1 MAHTGEW
8 TAKYNTHGTK
18 TSVITRNSATVT
30 GIPLKL
36 NKKAF
41 YNNHLC
47 KYSSFIV
54 ISTKTIRKS
63 LTLKKKFI

>member
-8 TAKYNTHGTK
+8 TGKYNTLGTK
-18 TSVITRNSATVT
+18 TSVITRNSVTVT
-30 GIPLKL
+30 GIPLHL
-36 NKKAF
+36 NKRAF

-47 KYSSFIV
+47 KYNSFIV

-63 LTLKKKFI
+63 LTLRKRFI